1 MDAELLQRVLNL
13 AERTGDR
20 MIIVNPQS
28 GEAHAVLPLDA
39 YEDLV
44 EGGASLHDLGDWA
57 GDNEDDEFDIDD
69 FIVESEVKTE
79 TKKTPSSPEPVT
91 DRELEKL
98 VQHDLDIIK
107 MAEQGQKE
115 VETPALLDALEDEAN
130 EEQYYLEPLE

>member
-57 GDNEDDEFDIDD
+57 GDNEGDRFDIDD
-69 FIVESEVKTE
+69 FIVEPEVKTE
-79 TKKTPSSPEPVT
+79 TKKTPSSPEPIT

-115 VETPALLDALEDEAN
+115 VEAATPLDVLEDEAN
-130 EEQYYLEPLE
+130 EEQYYLEPLK

>member
-20 MIIVNPQS
+20 MIVVNPES

-39 YEDLV
+39 YEALV
-44 EGGASLHDLGDWA
+44 EGDASLRDLEDWS
-57 GDNEDDEFDIDD
+57 GDNEGDKFDIDD

-79 TKKTPSSPEPVT
+79 TKNTSSSPAPTT
-91 DRELEKL
+91 DSELEKL

-107 MAEQGQKE
+107 SAEQSQKE
-115 VETPALLDALEDEAN
+115 TEATAPIDALEDEAN

>member
-57 GDNEDDEFDIDD
+57 GDNEDDEFNIDD
-69 FIVESEVKTE
+69 FIVEPEVKTE
-79 TKKTPSSPEPVT
+79 TKKTPSSPEPIT

-115 VETPALLDALEDEAN
+115 VETPAPLDALEDEAN

>member
-13 AERTGDR
+13 AEKTGDR
-20 MIIVNPQS
+20 VIVVNPES

-44 EGGASLHDLGDWA
+44 DGVENDVSLRELGDWA
-57 GDNEDDEFDIDD
+57 GDNENGQLDFDDLI
-69 FIVESEVKTE
+69 SEPS
-79 TKKTPSSPEPVT
+79 TKDEQKIPSPAT
-91 DRELEKL
+91 DEEIEKL

-107 MAEQGQKE
+107 LAEQSEKE
-115 VETPALLDALEDEAN
+115 AEVTAPIDMLEDEAN

>member
-20 MIIVNPQS
+20 MIIVNPES

-39 YEDLV
+39 YEALV
-44 EGGASLHDLGDWA
+44 EGDASLRDLEDWS
-57 GDNEDDEFDIDD
+57 GDNDDERIELDD
-69 FIVESEVKTE
+69 FMIDPEIKIATEKTA
-79 TKKTPSSPEPVT
+79 SPAPAIT
-91 DRELEKL
+91 DEELEKI

-107 MAEQGQKE
+107 SAEQSQKE
-115 VETPALLDALEDEAN
+115 SETTAPIDALEDEAN